1 MKLEFNYK
9 KKDGT
14 NANTCRPNSMPL
26 KHKRSWRN
34 QKENHKLPSGK
45 WKQKHSLPKI
55 YGMPQLHQ
63 KDSIQEGIQAIQ
75 GYPKKQEK
83 YQLKNLNSYLK
94 KFEKKNKQSPKSS
107 EERKS

>member
-1 MKLEFNYK
+1 
-9 KKDGT
+9 
-14 NANTCRPNSMPL
+14 
-26 KHKRSWRN
+26 
-34 QKENHKLPSGK
+34 
-45 WKQKHSLPKI
+45 
-55 YGMPQLHQ
+55 MPQLHQ
-63 KDSIQEGIQAIQ
+63 KDSIQEGIQAMQ